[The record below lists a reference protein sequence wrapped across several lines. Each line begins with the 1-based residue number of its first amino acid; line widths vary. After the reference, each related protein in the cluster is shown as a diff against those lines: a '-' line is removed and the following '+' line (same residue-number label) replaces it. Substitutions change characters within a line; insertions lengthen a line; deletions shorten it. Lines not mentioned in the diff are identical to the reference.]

1 MADEL
6 NATIAGLNDLNKTA
20 AFSAIEFQGLTKSL
34 IKMADSTSK
43 AGKKWTILSR
53 FLSGTPLWKVQNY
66 VRATIGVFAELENS
80 SQAVMKAQE
89 EQNKTFMD
97 SIKNYDTLKKQ
108 VKDTNFLMNDLGKTN
123 SKVTRMVND
132 YNLAL
137 KAQEAAQEI
146 VNEAQDTYDTM
157 RNERNQRN
165 PLFKQDLDFAK
176 KQAKLIDEQVK
187 KRKKNLDIVKE
198 QKKMF
203 EDSLKDNIT
212 YQKILLATGDAEK
225 ARFVAVSEYN
235 KQFKLETKR
244 RKVIEKGVKESY
256 AFDKSR
262 LKTAKEFGKF
272 QAKKLGQTKKEIKLA
287 GEGAKILEKK
297 QMKKDQKKVEK
308 QEFTGFMKSV
318 SDTVPNT
325 KKALEPLI
333 NLASPV
339 VGIFKLAKAST
350 GFGKDARKF
359 RTRMYKL
366 GQKTMK
372 VLDFF
377 FKYMMLGII
386 VAGAILI
393 GVKYFQELYSLLS
406 EMGVVDRIK
415 DLGTDLMSMLGD
427 VFSIINAFMSGDYE
441 KIVPL
446 LGKLFDKG
454 VLFLLKTLG
463 VLLDVGFIAL
473 VAGFKLVGDFIVAY
487 FKDPALQK
495 KVNKALLVIGLI
507 IATFIAIKFAVAQL
521 ILLAGIAALPIAF
534 GIVIL
539 AAGYTIA
546 KYFGDTLRDRFGKYA
561 DRFIEGVWKMVD
573 FLKGVRDKISELGKK
588 LRDMPFFANGGVS
601 SGGLA
606 VVGER
611 GPELVNLPAGARVNS
626 NAKSKQMTGG
636 TVNNFNITINAK
648 DTSDQEM
655 RRVADKIGQMI
666 NTKINRST
674 ARTTFGG

>member
-34 IKMADSTSK
+34 IKMADSTSR

-80 SQAVMKAQE
+80 SKEVMKAQE
-89 EQNKTFMD
+89 EQNNTFME

-146 VNEAQDTYDTM
+146 VNEAQDNYDNM
-157 RNERNQRN
+157 RVDNKRN
-165 PLFKQDLDFAK
+165 PLFKEDLIFAK
-176 KQAKLIDEQVK
+176 KQAKFIDEQVK
-187 KRKKNLDIVKE
+187 KRKKDLETIKE
-198 QKKMF
+198 QKKIF
-203 EDSLKDNIT
+203 EDSLEDNIT

-244 RKVIEKGVKESY
+244 RKVIEKGVKEAY

-262 LKTAKEFGKF
+262 LKTAEKMAKF
-272 QAKKLGQTKKEIKLA
+272 QAKKLGFTKKETKLFQKMKK
-287 GEGAKILEKK
+287 GEEKK

-325 KKALEPLI
+325 KKALAPLI